1 MNNVSAMNKSL
12 RLVGGILMI
21 LWSGIHLF
29 LAKEL
34 LKVLPVVGEFFV
46 IDAVLVII
54 GALVMFMG
62 FRLLYIPVLVL
73 NWANYL
79 LLAESRIFPAPVLGF
94 PLPAINSFVVGTF
107 FLDII
112 IIAVNTVVFVTK

>member
-1 MNNVSAMNKSL
+1 
-12 RLVGGILMI
+12 MI